1 MSHYDTIF
9 HQFNQLIPRGKFKEI
24 VDRFHGDYKVR
35 SFHCWA
41 QLVALLYGQ
50 LTGQHSLRDLV
61 TALRSCHRKLYHL
74 GIRAISRSTLS
85 DANGLRPAE
94 IYEALFYHLYG
105 LCKGRKHFRF
115 TLPLR
120 ILDATVIP
128 LCLSVFPW
136 AKFRRR
142 KGAIKLHA
150 VLDADNQIP
159 SFAVV
164 TSARVHEINVARDM
178 HILPDSIIVF
188 DRAYLDFCWLKA
200 IHLQGA
206 YFVTRIKRNTQY
218 RVLDRQ
224 KANRVSG
231 ITSDQ
236 TIRVTGAHAEVLSIE
251 LRRVRY
257 VDRESGQAYLYLTNI
272 HHLDALEIANIYKAR
287 WEIEL
292 FFKWIKQHLKIK
304 SFLGTSRNAV
314 MTQIW
319 IALIL
324 YLLLSYL
331 RKLHGCQCTIY
342 TLKKRLEVNVM
353 ERRPIADLL
362 KDVMFK
368 PPDTNE
374 RQIKLPIIL

>member
-1 MSHYDTIF
+1 M
-9 HQFNQLIPRGKFKEI
+9 
-24 VDRFHGDYKVR
+24 
-35 SFHCWA
+35 
-41 QLVALLYGQ
+41 
-50 LTGQHSLRDLV
+50 
-61 TALRSCHRKLYHL
+61 
-74 GIRAISRSTLS
+74 
-85 DANGLRPAE
+85 
-94 IYEALFYHLYG
+94 
-105 LCKGRKHFRF
+105 
-115 TLPLR
+115 
-120 ILDATVIP
+120 
-128 LCLSVFPW
+128 
-136 AKFRRR
+136 
-142 KGAIKLHA
+142 
-150 VLDADNQIP
+150 
-159 SFAVV
+159 
-164 TSARVHEINVARDM
+164 
-178 HILPDSIIVF
+178 
-188 DRAYLDFCWLKA
+188 
-200 IHLQGA
+200 
-206 YFVTRIKRNTQY
+206 
-218 RVLDRQ
+218 
-224 KANRVSG
+224 
-231 ITSDQ
+231 
-236 TIRVTGAHAEVLSIE
+236 
-251 LRRVRY
+251 
-257 VDRESGQAYLYLTNI
+257 DRESGQAYLYLTNI